1 MELSKYVGSK
11 IKDLREKHGMDQQTL
26 AEKLDTSRVTISRY
40 ESGAR
45 KANQDVLFKLAKLFN
60 VNINYFFPSIE
71 NEVSINLNNFRRIPL
86 VGEIACGTPILAEQ
100 NIEGYVPMYFKT
112 NNKNDSF
119 FALKCKG
126 NSMNPTLKDGDT
138 VFIKQQPTVE
148 DGEIAAVLVDDE
160 TAATL
165 KRVKHL
171 NDQVLLMPDNT
182 EGFTPIVL
190 DKEHP
195 GRILG
200 KVVESRRL
208 F

>member
-71 NEVSINLNNFRRIPL
+71 NEVSINLNNFRRVPL

-126 NSMNPTLKDGDT
+126 DSMNPTLKDGDT

>member
-71 NEVSINLNNFRRIPL
+71 NEVSINLNNFKRVPL

-100 NIEGYVPMYFKT
+100 NIEGYVPMYFKN

>member
-71 NEVSINLNNFRRIPL
+71 NEVSINLNNFRRVPL

>member
-11 IKDLREKHGMDQQTL
+11 IKSLREKHGMDQQTL
-26 AEKLDTSRVTISRY
+26 AEKLNTSRVTISRY
-40 ESGAR
+40 ESGTR

-60 VNINYFFPSIE
+60 ININYFFPTIE
-71 NEVSINLNNFRRIPL
+71 NEVSIDPNNFRRVPL

-100 NIEGYVPMYFKT
+100 NIEGYVPMYFKN

-171 NDQVLLMPDNT
+171 NNQVLLMPDNT

>member
-71 NEVSINLNNFRRIPL
+71 NEVSINLNNFRRVPL

-100 NIEGYVPMYFKT
+100 NIEGYVPMYFKS

-138 VFIKQQPTVE
+138 VFIKQQPIVE

>member
-1 MELSKYVGSK
+1 MELSKFVGSK

-26 AEKLDTSRVTISRY
+26 AEKLDTTRVTISRY

-60 VNINYFFPSIE
+60 VNINYFFPTIE
-71 NEVSINLNNFRRIPL
+71 NEMSINLNNFRRVPL

-100 NIEGYVPMYFKT
+100 NIEGYVPMYFKN

-171 NDQVLLMPDNT
+171 NNQVLLMPDNT
-182 EGFTPIVL
+182 DGFTPIVL

>member
-1 MELSKYVGSK
+1 MELSKFVGSK

-26 AEKLDTSRVTISRY
+26 AEKLDTTRVTISRY

-60 VNINYFFPSIE
+60 VNINYFFPTIE
-71 NEVSINLNNFRRIPL
+71 NELSINLNNFRRVPL

-100 NIEGYVPMYFKT
+100 NIEGYVPMYFKN

-171 NDQVLLMPDNT
+171 NNQVLLMPDNT
-182 EGFTPIVL
+182 DGFTPIVL

>member
-71 NEVSINLNNFRRIPL
+71 NEVSINLNNFRRVPL

-100 NIEGYVPMYFKT
+100 NIEGYVPMYFKN

>member
-1 MELSKYVGSK
+1 MDLSKYVGSK
-11 IKDLREKHGMDQQTL
+11 IKNLREHHGMDQQTL
-26 AEKLDTSRVTISRY
+26 ADKLDTSRVTISRY

-60 VNINYFFPSIE
+60 VNINYFFPTIE
-71 NEVSINLNNFRRIPL
+71 NEVNINLNSFKSVPL

-100 NIEGYVPMYFKT
+100 NIEGYIPMYLK
-112 NNKNDSF
+112 NNNENDSF

-148 DGEIAAVLVDDE
+148 DGEIAAVLVDDD
-160 TAATL
+160 TSATL

-171 NDQVLLMPDNT
+171 NNQVLLMPDNT
-182 EGFTPIVL
+182 DGFAPLVL

>member
-11 IKDLREKHGMDQQTL
+11 IKSLREKHGMDQQTL
-26 AEKLDTSRVTISRY
+26 AEKLNTTGVTISRY
-40 ESGAR
+40 ESGTR

-60 VNINYFFPSIE
+60 VNINYFFPSIQ
-71 NEVSINLNNFRRIPL
+71 NSVNININNFRRVPL

-100 NIEGYVPMYFKT
+100 NIEGYVPMYFKN
-112 NNKNDSF
+112 NNKDDSF

-171 NDQVLLMPDNT
+171 NNQVLLMPDNT

>member
-1 MELSKYVGSK
+1 
-11 IKDLREKHGMDQQTL
+11 
-26 AEKLDTSRVTISRY
+26 
-40 ESGAR
+40 
-45 KANQDVLFKLAKLFN
+45 
-60 VNINYFFPSIE
+60 
-71 NEVSINLNNFRRIPL
+71 
-86 VGEIACGTPILAEQ
+86 
-100 NIEGYVPMYFKT
+100 
-112 NNKNDSF
+112 
-119 FALKCKG
+119 
-126 NSMNPTLKDGDT
+126 MNPTLKDGDT

-171 NDQVLLMPDNT
+171 NNQVLLMPDNT

>member
-11 IKDLREKHGMDQQTL
+11 IKSLREKHGMDQQTL
-26 AEKLDTSRVTISRY
+26 AEKLNTTGVTISRY
-40 ESGAR
+40 ESGTR

-71 NEVSINLNNFRRIPL
+71 NEVSINLNSFRRVPL

-100 NIEGYVPMYFKT
+100 NIEGYVPMYFKN

-119 FALKCKG
+119 FALKCRG

-182 EGFTPIVL
+182 EGFTPIIL

>member
-11 IKDLREKHGMDQQTL
+11 IKSLREKHGMDQQTL
-26 AEKLDTSRVTISRY
+26 AEKLNTTGVTISRY
-40 ESGAR
+40 ESGTR

-60 VNINYFFPSIE
+60 VNINYFFPSIQ
-71 NEVSINLNNFRRIPL
+71 NSVNININNFRRVPL

-100 NIEGYVPMYFKT
+100 NIEGYVPMYFKN
-112 NNKNDSF
+112 NNKDDSF
-119 FALKCKG
+119 FALTCKG
-126 NSMNPTLKDGDT
+126 NSMIPTLKDGDT

-171 NDQVLLMPDNT
+171 HDQVLLMPDNT
-182 EGFTPIVL
+182 DGYNPIVL
-190 DKEHP
+190 DKKHP

>member
-1 MELSKYVGSK
+1 MELSKFVGSK

-26 AEKLDTSRVTISRY
+26 AEKLDTTRVTISRY

-60 VNINYFFPSIE
+60 VNINYFFPTIE
-71 NEVSINLNNFRRIPL
+71 NEVSINLNNFRRVPL

-100 NIEGYVPMYFKT
+100 NIEGYVPMYFKN

-171 NDQVLLMPDNT
+171 NNQVLLMPDNT

>member
-11 IKDLREKHGMDQQTL
+11 IKSLREKHSMDQQTL
-26 AEKLDTSRVTISRY
+26 AEKLNTTGVTISRY

-60 VNINYFFPSIE
+60 VNINYFFPTIH
-71 NEVSINLNNFRRIPL
+71 NAVNINLNNFRRVPL

-100 NIEGYVPMYFKT
+100 NIEGYVPMYFKN

-119 FALKCKG
+119 FALICKG
-126 NSMNPTLKDGDT
+126 NSMSPTLRDGDT
-138 VFIKQQPTVE
+138 VFIKRQPTVE

-160 TAATL
+160 SSATL
-165 KRVKHL
+165 KRIKHL
-171 NDQVLLMPDNT
+171 HDQVLLMPDNT
-182 EGFTPIVL
+182 DGFTPIVL
-190 DKEHP
+190 DKDHP